1 MPGYKYGILG
11 SSYFGMTSRL
21 GNGTQF
27 SVFVSN
33 VDTGE
38 TLYLIRHNV
47 DSAGG
52 YLKSFRGFEFGS
64 ADNGDPTTQTGNN
77 ESLVYNFILINK
89 KSKTKI
95 ILLSCLP

>member
-27 SVFVSN
+27 SVFVSK

-38 TLYLIRHNV
+38 SLYLIRHNV
-47 DSAGG
+47 DSAG
-52 YLKSFRGFEFGS
+52 YLKSFRGFAFGS
-64 ADNGDPTTQTGNN
+64 ADNGDPTTQVGNN
-77 ESLVYNFILINK
+77 ESSKIN
-89 KSKTKI
+89 I
-95 ILLSCLP
+95 